1 MIAATPNMP
10 TLLLVNP
17 RSRRGRQ
24 YFERYRRPLAHALN
38 LVDWSLTDSR
48 QHMTDRIQEGLNNG
62 ISRFIIGGGDGTLS
76 AAADVLAG
84 TPGVLGVLPLG
95 TGNTFFYGLG
105 LPLAP
110 DELVPILSNGTMSL
124 FDVGVAQKDQETTVF
139 LNSLTIGFSERLVEL
154 LRRES
159 KDRLGHWAWAV
170 EFRRALKDTPTI
182 HVQLTWPGGH
192 DHYDTRQLVVVNG
205 RTLAA
210 RITATPHSSAQD
222 GLLEVFRLGGPS
234 FLSMLRLS
242 AMLLLGRLPSDHQ
255 AHYHTLTGVNIECD
269 PVLPV
274 NIDGD
279 IWLSPPLRCR
289 VWPGALRV
297 ISRQM
302 TGPGPRRWPF
312 ITQAAGPSLTH
323 STFTNR
329 YSLKR
334 GQNVD

>member
-1 MIAATPNMP
+1 MP

-17 RSRRGRQ
+17 HSRRGRQ
-24 YFERYRRPLAHALN
+24 YFDRYRQLLANALN
-38 LVDWSLTDSR
+38 LVDWSLTESR
-48 QHMTDRIQEGLNNG
+48 QHMTDRIQQGLNDG
-62 ISRFIIGGGDGTLS
+62 ITRFIIGGGDGTLS

-84 TPGVLGVLPLG
+84 TSGVLGVLPLG

-110 DELVPILSNGTMSL
+110 HELVPILSNGTMSL
-124 FDVGVAQKDQETTVF
+124 FDVGVAQKEQESTVF
-139 LNSLTIGFSERLVEL
+139 LNSLTMGFSERLVEL

-159 KDRLGHWAWAV
+159 KARLGHWAWAV

-182 HVQLTWPGGH
+182 HIELTWPGGH
-192 DHYDTRQLVVVNG
+192 DQYDTRQLVVVNG

-210 RITATPHSSAQD
+210 RIAATPHSSAQD

-234 FLSMLRLS
+234 FLSVVRLS
-242 AMLLLGRLPSDHQ
+242 TILLLGRLPSDHQ
-255 AHYHTLTGVNIECD
+255 AHYHTLTTLDLECD
-269 PVLPV
+269 PMLPV
-274 NIDGD
+274 DIDGD

-297 ISRQM
+297 ISRHM

-312 ITQAAGPSLTH
+312 ITQAVEPPRAHAAPANPYPLDG
-323 STFTNR
+323 
-329 YSLKR
+329 
-334 GQNVD
+334 GQNAD